1 MMRRVLFAVVAVLL
15 AGCAS
20 TKVSDETPMV
30 QGSVPKPKNILVYNF
45 IGDPSMIPPD
55 SVAAAKVDRANPPSP
70 QDIQTANEY
79 GAVIANRLV
88 EDIRAMGMPATL
100 AMAGEQPAVGDGVL
114 KGYLVS
120 TESGKTG
127 QRLLVGFGAGKS
139 EMETV
144 VEGFGMTPQ
153 GLQRFGS
160 GTINSASGKSP
171 GLFAPAAMAAAGS
184 PVGLVVMGS
193 VKLYNE
199 ASGKSGL
206 EGRAKATADE
216 IAEQLKVRFTER
228 GWISGAS

>member
-1 MMRRVLFAVVAVLL
+1 M
-15 AGCAS
+15 
-20 TKVSDETPMV
+20 
-30 QGSVPKPKNILVYNF
+30 
-45 IGDPSMIPPD
+45 
-55 SVAAAKVDRANPPSP
+55 AAAKVDRANPPSP

-120 TESGKTG
+120 TEGGKAG
-127 QRLLVGFGAGKS
+127 QRLLLGFGAGKS

-228 GWISGAS
+228 GWMSGAS

>member
-1 MMRRVLFAVVAVLL
+1 MLRRTIFAIVAILL

-20 TKVSDETPMV
+20 TKVTNETPMA

-45 IGDPSMIPPD
+45 TGDPSMIPPD
-55 SVAAAKVDRANPPSP
+55 SVAAAQVDRTNPPSP

-79 GAVIANRLV
+79 GAVIAQRLV
-88 EDIRAMGMPATL
+88 ENIRAMGMPASL
-100 AMAGEQPAVGDGVL
+100 ATAGQQPAVGDGVL

-120 TESGKTG
+120 AESGKGG
-127 QRLLVGFGAGKS
+127 QRLLLGFGAGKS

-160 GTINSASGKSP
+160 GTIDSASGKSP
-171 GLFAPAAMAAAGS
+171 GLFAPAAMAAAGN
-184 PVGLVVMGS
+184 PAGLVVMGS

-216 IAEQLKVRFTER
+216 IAEQLKVRFKER
-228 GWISGAS
+228 GWIT

>member
-1 MMRRVLFAVVAVLL
+1 MLRRTIFAVVAVLL

-20 TKVSDETPMV
+20 TKVTDETPMV
-30 QGSVPKPKNILVYNF
+30 QGNVPKPKNILVYNF

-79 GAVIANRLV
+79 GAVIAKRLV
-88 EDIRAMGMPATL
+88 ENIRAMGMPATL
-100 AMAGEQPAVGDGVL
+100 ATAGEQPAVGEAAL

-120 TESGKTG
+120 TESGKGG
-127 QRLLVGFGAGKS
+127 QRLLLGFGAGKS
-139 EMETV
+139 EMQTV

-160 GTINSASGKSP
+160 GTIESESGKTP
-171 GLFAPAAMAAAGS
+171 GLFAPAAMAAAGN
-184 PVGLVVMGS
+184 PAGLVVMGS

-199 ASGKSGL
+199 ASGRSGL

-216 IAEQLKVRFTER
+216 IAEQLKVRFKQR
-228 GWISGAS
+228 GWIT